1 MLFQMNIILQSII
14 LSFILH
20 WTVSAPVGP
29 NEERKARSLGFLD
42 YLQPE
47 IESFDI
53 DNNDYLSIGIE
64 ENDLSRTVPSR
75 KTVRP
80 QSYNSPIYYIR
91 LPPQPYMFVPGLGYV
106 SQNTPSAVSQFVNLP
121 MPFVANGKPSNIYQW
136 SGTFQGFPTQPPPTN
151 SFPGFSSPPAHPP
164 LYTTSMKPVKKP
176 LPESTVHRL
185 PGTFTFN
192 GKPEDIFVLRDS
204 YNSLYSDVL
213 QNVYP

>member
-1 MLFQMNIILQSII
+1 MKRILQTITIS
-14 LSFILH
+14 LILH
-20 WTVSAPVGP
+20 WSASAPVSP
-29 NEERKARSLGFLD
+29 KEDRKGRSIGFLD

-47 IESFDI
+47 IENFDMGNTDYLAMDI
-53 DNNDYLSIGIE
+53 D
-64 ENDLSRTVPSR
+64 ENDLSRTIPSR
-75 KTVRP
+75 KVVRP
-80 QSYNSPIYYIR
+80 QTYNSPIYYIR

-106 SQNTPSAVSQFVNLP
+106 SQTAPSTMSQFVNLP

-151 SFPGFSSPPAHPP
+151 SFPGFPSSPASSPVYTPP
-164 LYTTSMKPVKKP
+164 VKPIKKP
-176 LPESTVHRL
+176 LPESTIHRL